1 MNQLSTNRHNRVSVA
16 LPTLL
21 AVIMTAALTACTSEE
36 HSVSTADSVEAVTN
50 EQPVQSASPAYR
62 ISIPASFGEDNETR
76 AVTLSETGALNA
88 EFTTSDIILATI
100 ISEGDNQTATTI
112 LKPDKKGGSANLVP
126 YSGSNV
132 SFTKYSGTMTTDPP
146 TPATLTGNET
156 LFLEYHAS
164 AINEFFDYTGLYTDP
179 VGTPQD
185 GTLTNLSL
193 YDYAT
198 ATVQVTGITGNETD
212 GYTLT
217 TTEASFV
224 NQQSMYKFT
233 FTGLPSGVGVKT
245 VAIHSDKN
253 KLVSGYSPTL
263 VALGTTVN
271 IPTDPVAY
279 GDITIDLGTAASA
292 SNSSVYAALRFDPLD
307 GETATDDITFTVT
320 GTDNKTYTVTKT
332 TRAGGFQNGKY
343 YSSTIAL
350 DTYRAYT
357 AKDTYTYVP
366 IPENA
371 TTVTST
377 TYPWSTGTYVVKGD
391 VTISHNV
398 SLTGDVKLI
407 LTDGASLTINGYICG
422 SNNTSYSLEI
432 YGQDAGTGK
441 LSVENSS
448 GLNYAGMT
456 VKNLTVHGGETEVKT
471 NRSST
476 TALDGISSSGL
487 VTVYNG
493 KVTANS
499 TNGCGITIMKSN
511 LIVYGGEVN
520 ATSKGDAI
528 QLYNSDS
535 STHTDMEITGGSVTA
550 RSTNGSGVHVKS
562 GKGDK
567 ITIDGGSLT
576 VVGGNA
582 NSSTNMCG
590 MLIDPY
596 NGETYILIKSGTLDI
611 TGGDAVSEKYGRVG
625 LSIWGDITVDG
636 GTFTVRGGE
645 GSDTKNGGHGIY
657 FATAGYLTVN
667 GGTVNITGGKSAN
680 GVNGVSSSSI
690 QTFNGGQSSIA
701 GGEGSKAFN
710 KDVIIKT
717 DMKAY
722 CSDSPNSSATTVQGT
737 GSNVTLNY
745 RYVDIH

>member
-1 MNQLSTNRHNRVSVA
+1 MKHKDNQN
-16 LPTLL
+16 PTVRIVKTL
-21 AVIMTAALTACTSEE
+21 AALLMAGAAFTACTSEE
-36 HSVSTADSVEAVTN
+36 QSASTADPVETVAN

-62 ISIPASFGEDNETR
+62 ISIPASFGEGSETR
-76 AVTLSETGALNA
+76 AVVFNSETGALDA
-88 EFTTSDIILATI
+88 EFTTGDIIIVTI

-112 LKPDKKGGSANLVP
+112 LKPDKAGGSANLVP
-126 YSGSNV
+126 YSGSTV
-132 SFTKYSGTMTTDPP
+132 SFTKYSGTMTTEPP
-146 TPATLTGNET
+146 TPVTLTGNET
-156 LFLEYHAS
+156 LFLEYHGS
-164 AINEFFDYTGLYTDP
+164 GINEFFDYTGLYTDP
-179 VGTPQD
+179 VGTPQV
-185 GTLTNLSL
+185 GTLANLSL
-193 YDYAT
+193 FDYAT

-217 TTEASFV
+217 TTEAAFE

-245 VAIHSDKN
+245 VKIHSDKDR
-253 KLVSGYSPTL
+253 LVAAYSPTL
-263 VALGTTVN
+263 VALGTAVTAPV
-271 IPTDPVAY
+271 DPIAY
-279 GDITIDLGTAASA
+279 GDITIDLGDAASA
-292 SNSSVYAALRFDPLD
+292 SNSTVYASLRFDPLD
-307 GETATDDITFTVT
+307 SETETDDITFTVT
-320 GTDNKTYTVTKT
+320 GTDDNTYTVTKT

-343 YSSTIAL
+343 YASTIAL
-350 DTYRAYT
+350 DTYRVYT
-357 AKDTYTYVP
+357 AKDTYTVEP

-377 TYPWSTGTYVVKGD
+377 TSPWSAGTYVVKGN

-398 SLTGDVKLI
+398 SLTGDIKLI
-407 LTDGASLTINGYICG
+407 LKDGASLTIDGYICG
-422 SNNTSYSLEI
+422 SNNTNYSLEI
-432 YGQDAGTGK
+432 YGQAAGTGK
-441 LSVENSS
+441 LSIDNSS

-476 TALDGISSSGL
+476 TALDGISTSGP

-493 KVTANS
+493 KVTASS

-511 LIVYGGEVN
+511 LIVSGGEVN

-550 RSTNGSGVHVKS
+550 RSTNGSGVHVRS

-567 ITIDGGSLT
+567 ITIDGGSLI

-582 NSSTNMCG
+582 NSSSTMCG
-590 MLIDPY
+590 MYIDSY
-596 NGETYILIKSGTLDI
+596 NKETNILIKSGTLDI
-611 TGGDAVSEKYGRVG
+611 TGGDAVSGKYGRVG
-625 LSIWGDITVDG
+625 LSIYGYITVYG

-645 GSDTKNGGHGIY
+645 GSDTENGGHGIC
-657 FATAGYLTVN
+657 FTTAGNLTVN

-680 GVNGVSSSSI
+680 GVNGSSI
-690 QTFNGGQSSIA
+690 QEFNGGQSSIA

-710 KDVIIKT
+710 RDVIIKSGMT
-717 DMKAY
+717 AF
-722 CSDSPNSSATTVQGT
+722 CSDSPSPSGTTIQG
-737 GSNVTLNY
+737 NDQQVTLSY
-745 RYVDIH
+745 RYVDIR